1 MLTIWII
8 HRDSNHRAALAR
20 IAGVGEN
27 AVLGGP
33 LDRLFESASAPS
45 AVVLGLGE
53 DFEQELEFVHRF
65 GPRLRGCAW
74 VLVSPKADLAEA
86 RRLFDTLPARFIAYP
101 PNAADLRRALRD
113 GLRRRTADRLS
124 IRRERDALRSRFA
137 RWFADVDL
145 PELMR
150 AIDPRMAL
158 VPVLIRGEEGT
169 GRGILARYVHAFGGG
184 PDEGFVHV
192 SCRGVATGEELLE
205 QIQAGAEKHDETALT
220 LWLEDVDLLPLAVQ
234 RRLQDWIEYRLPDGS
249 LRTNRVRFIAGAS
262 DEAELDVEPGLE
274 PRFAEALAGLTLRVP
289 ALRDRPEGIEA
300 FVADTTRAWATE
312 RGERV
317 RQWSREAIMLLR
329 AYPWPGNLHE
339 LEAAVI
345 RTLSFTSADPLL
357 PVHLRFPGESGW
369 LDRYAESDDVSPSAP
384 SSFAEHDSATEPNV
398 TERRADTGG
407 GESSPADREVAA
419 SMPPPGRR
427 APADDAER
435 IVMVVRDPE
444 DELPEATILPE
455 DDDIE
460 VVLGTLEEDDEADPP
475 PAIHAEPA
483 TERPAE
489 SATALEMASAAME
502 SVLPPE
508 PIGSGGRASEE
519 EDDEASRS
527 DLRQLVRALVHD
539 VRNPLVSIRTFS
551 ELLPDHYDD
560 AEFRSHF
567 SELVG
572 RDVVRIDDAVTR
584 LQDLVDLSEVKS
596 EPVDV
601 AQLLERLLDEH
612 REEIQTRR
620 LLVLKELD
628 HSVPNALGDPAL
640 LRDAF
645 SGLIK
650 RAIASVSDRGDI
662 YIASRHHTNPQS
674 SGPTLRVLIRYGTDP
689 GEPVGDGAQLDT
701 VMAQSI
707 VRSLGGTFTQDTTDA
722 DECVI
727 VIDLPAPA

>member
-8 HRDSNHRAALAR
+8 HRDAQHRAALAR
-20 IAGVGEN
+20 IAGVGDA

-33 LDRLFESASAPS
+33 LDRLFESASMPS
-45 AVVLGLGE
+45 VVVLGLGD
-53 DFEQELEFVHRF
+53 DFEHELEFVHRF

-74 VLVSPKADLAEA
+74 VLLSPKGDLSEA
-86 RRLFDTLPARFIAYP
+86 RRLFDTLPARFLAYP
-101 PNAADLRRALRD
+101 PNALELRRALRD
-113 GLRRRTADRLS
+113 GLRRRSGDRLS
-124 IRRERDALRSRFA
+124 IRREREALRDRFA
-137 RWFADVDL
+137 RWFADTPL

-158 VPVLIRGEEGT
+158 VPVLIRGEPGT

-192 SCRGVATGEELLE
+192 SCRGIATGDELLG
-205 QIQAGAEKHDETALT
+205 QIQAGAEKRDESALT
-220 LWLEDVDLLPLAVQ
+220 LWLEDVDVLPFAVQ

-274 PRFAEALAGLTLRVP
+274 PRFAEALAGITLRVAP
-289 ALRDRPEGIEA
+289 LRDRPEAIDT
-300 FVADTTRAWATE
+300 FVADTTLAWANQ

-317 RQWSREAIMLLR
+317 RQWSPDALMLLR

-345 RTLSFTSADPLL
+345 RTLSFTGADPLL
-357 PVHLRFPGESGW
+357 PAHLRFPGDSGW
-369 LDRYAESDDVSPSAP
+369 LDRYAEPASDLTPGPRPSAN
-384 SSFAEHDSATEPNV
+384 T
-398 TERRADTGG
+398 
-407 GESSPADREVAA
+407 AA
-419 SMPPPGRR
+419 SEEAEPLVSVVPDPDE
-427 APADDAER
+427 PEPVSEEEDA
-435 IVMVVRDPE
+435 
-444 DELPEATILPE
+444 LPEATVLPE
-455 DDDIE
+455 EGDIE
-460 VVLGTLEEDDEADPP
+460 VVLGTLEEDAGADPP
-475 PAIHAEPA
+475 PAIPADPPRPSPTSAPTRTPTPAPTRPGAE
-483 TERPAE
+483 T
-489 SATALEMASAAME
+489 TAFDMAAAAME
-502 SVLPPE
+502 SVLPPATTRAADGAE
-508 PIGSGGRASEE
+508 FGDTADAAVDGSG
-519 EDDEASRS
+519 DDEAARS

-567 SELVG
+567 SELVS

-584 LQDLVDLSEVKS
+584 LQDMVDLTDVKS

-601 AQLLERLLDEH
+601 ARLLERLLDDH
-612 REEIQTRR
+612 RDEIQTRR

-650 RAIASVSDRGDI
+650 QAIASVSDRGDI
-662 YIASRHHTNPQS
+662 YIASRHHTSPQS
-674 SGPTLRVLIRYGTDP
+674 GSPTLRVLIRYGTDL
-689 GEPVGDGAQLDT
+689 GEAIQEGAQLDT

-707 VRSLGGTFTQDTTDA
+707 VRSVGGTFTQDTTDA